1 MKEGD
6 MVEIIVQKFGGT
18 SVGSVER
25 IKRMAQHVIREKQK
39 GKEVAVVVSAM
50 GDTTDHLTKLA
61 SEITAHPPKR
71 EMDLLL
77 STGEQITIAL
87 LTLSIQEAGFKAVSL
102 TGRQAGI
109 RTDGVHGK
117 ARIKGIDPSRVR
129 EELRRGS
136 IPVVAGFQGITD
148 TGEITTLGRGG
159 SDTTATALAAA
170 LGAERCDIYT
180 DVDGIYTTDPRVVP
194 AATRIPHLTYREVLC
209 LADSGA
215 AVIHPRAVFHSKKSR
230 IPFRILPGLIKGE
243 GTLVDDHIHIADR
256 GHAVGVAFKDEVVS
270 ISMEDAA
277 YGLESLLKESLE
289 VIHVKPDLQWKG
301 QDLTLTVDASDRS
314 DVEHLLRDLGQEY
327 SKKMEQAK
335 VTIVKSPCSDILRFG
350 VRSTLDDSGID
361 VFSIHE
367 DPEKVTA
374 LIGSEDIYRAAD
386 VLHTFA
392 GLDASGAKRVVR

>member
-1 MKEGD
+1 

-61 SEITAHPPKR
+61 GEITAHPPKR

-117 ARIKGIDPSRVR
+117 ARIKGIDPTRVR
-129 EELRRGS
+129 EELRRRI

-243 GTLVDDHIHIADR
+243 GTLVDDHIHTTDR
-256 GHAVGVAFKDEVVS
+256 GPVGVAFKDEVTS
-270 ISMEDAA
+270 ISMKDSA

-289 VIHVKPDLQWKG
+289 VIHVKPDLHWKG

-327 SKKMEQAK
+327 SKKVEQAK
-335 VTIVKSPCSDILRFG
+335 VTIVKSPGSDILRFG
-350 VRSTLDDSGID
+350 VRSTLGDSGID
-361 VFSIHE
+361 VSSIHE

>member
-1 MKEGD
+1 M
-6 MVEIIVQKFGGT
+6 EIIVQKFGGT

-61 SEITAHPPKR
+61 GEITAHPPKR

-129 EELRRGS
+129 EELRRGI
-136 IPVVAGFQGITD
+136 IPVVAGFQGSTD
-148 TGEITTLGRGG
+148 AGEITTLGRGG

-243 GTLVDDHIHIADR
+243 GTLVDDHIHINDR
-256 GHAVGVAFKDEVVS
+256 GPVGVAFKDEVAS
-270 ISMEDAA
+270 ISMKDAA

-289 VIHVKPDLQWKG
+289 VIHVKPDLHWKG

-335 VTIVKSPCSDILRFG
+335 VTIVKSPGSDILRFG
-350 VRSTLDDSGID
+350 VRSTLGDSGID
-361 VFSIHE
+361 VSSIHE

-392 GLDASGAKRVVR
+392 GLDVSGAKRVVR

>member
-1 MKEGD
+1 

-61 SEITAHPPKR
+61 GEITAHPPKR

-117 ARIKGIDPSRVR
+117 ARIKKIDPSRVR
-129 EELRRGS
+129 EELRRGI
-136 IPVVAGFQGITD
+136 IPVVAGFQGSTD
-148 TGEITTLGRGG
+148 AGEITTLGRGG

-243 GTLVDDHIHIADR
+243 GTLVDDHIHINDR
-256 GHAVGVAFKDEVVS
+256 GPVGVAFKDEVSS
-270 ISMEDAA
+270 ISMKDAA

-289 VIHVKPDLQWKG
+289 VIHVKPDLHWKG
-301 QDLTLTVDASDRS
+301 QDLTLTVDASDRN

-335 VTIVKSPCSDILRFG
+335 VTIVKSPGSDILRFG
-350 VRSTLDDSGID
+350 VRTTLGESGID
-361 VFSIHE
+361 VSSIHE

-392 GLDASGAKRVVR
+392 GLDVSAAQRVVR

>member
-1 MKEGD
+1 

-61 SEITAHPPKR
+61 GEITAHPPKR

-129 EELRRGS
+129 EELRRGI
-136 IPVVAGFQGITD
+136 IPVVAGFQGSTD
-148 TGEITTLGRGG
+148 AGEITTLGRGG

-243 GTLVDDHIHIADR
+243 GTLVDDHIHINDR
-256 GHAVGVAFKDEVVS
+256 GPVGVAFKDEVAS
-270 ISMEDAA
+270 ISMKDAA

-289 VIHVKPDLQWKG
+289 VIHVKPDLHWKG

-335 VTIVKSPCSDILRFG
+335 VTIVKSPGSDILRFG
-350 VRSTLDDSGID
+350 VRTTLGESGID
-361 VFSIHE
+361 VSSIHE

-392 GLDASGAKRVVR
+392 GLDVSAAKRVVR

>member
-1 MKEGD
+1 

-61 SEITAHPPKR
+61 GEITPHPPKR

-117 ARIKGIDPSRVR
+117 ARIIGIDPSRVQD
-129 EELRRGS
+129 ELREGS

-148 TGEITTLGRGG
+148 VGEITTLGRGG

-243 GTLVDDHIHIADR
+243 GTLVDDHIHITDR
-256 GHAVGVAFKDEVVS
+256 GPVGVAFKDEVAS
-270 ISMEDAA
+270 ISMKDAA

-289 VIHVKPDLQWKG
+289 VIHVKPDLHWKG

-327 SKKMEQAK
+327 SKKVEQAK
-335 VTIVKSPCSDILRFG
+335 VTIVKSPGSDILRFG
-350 VRSTLDDSGID
+350 VRSTLGDSGID
-361 VFSIHE
+361 VSSIHE

>member
-1 MKEGD
+1 

-61 SEITAHPPKR
+61 GEITAHPPKR

-117 ARIKGIDPSRVR
+117 ARIKEIDPSRVQD
-129 EELRRGS
+129 ELRKGI

-148 TGEITTLGRGG
+148 AGEITTLGRGG

-243 GTLVDDHIHIADR
+243 GTLVDDHIHTTDR
-256 GHAVGVAFKDEVVS
+256 GPVGVAFKDEVTS
-270 ISMEDAA
+270 ISMKDSA

-289 VIHVKPDLQWKG
+289 VIHVKPDLHWKG

-327 SKKMEQAK
+327 SKKVEQAK
-335 VTIVKSPCSDILRFG
+335 VTIVKSPGSDILRFG
-350 VRSTLDDSGID
+350 VRSTLGDSGID
-361 VFSIHE
+361 VSSIHE

>member
-1 MKEGD
+1 M
-6 MVEIIVQKFGGT
+6 EIIVQKFGGT

-61 SEITAHPPKR
+61 GEITAHPPKR

-117 ARIKGIDPSRVR
+117 ARIKGIDPSRVQD
-129 EELRRGS
+129 ELRKGI
-136 IPVVAGFQGITD
+136 IPVVAGFQGFTD
-148 TGEITTLGRGG
+148 AGEITTLGRGG

-243 GTLVDDHIHIADR
+243 GTLVDDHIHITDR
-256 GHAVGVAFKDEVVS
+256 GPVGVAFKDEVAS
-270 ISMEDAA
+270 ISMKDAA

-289 VIHVKPDLQWKG
+289 VIHVKPDLHWKG

-314 DVEHLLRDLGQEY
+314 DVEHLLRDLGQEF
-327 SKKMEQAK
+327 SKKVEQAK
-335 VTIVKSPCSDILRFG
+335 VTIVKSPGSDILRFG
-350 VRSTLDDSGID
+350 VRSALGDSGID
-361 VFSIHE
+361 VSSIHE

>member
-1 MKEGD
+1 

-61 SEITAHPPKR
+61 GEITAHPPKR

-117 ARIKGIDPSRVR
+117 ARIKGIDPTRVR
-129 EELRRGS
+129 EELRRGI

-230 IPFRILPGLIKGE
+230 IPFRILPGLIKGK
-243 GTLVDDHIHIADR
+243 GTLVDDHIHITDR
-256 GHAVGVAFKDEVVS
+256 GPVGVAFKDEVAS
-270 ISMEDAA
+270 ISMKDAA

-289 VIHVKPDLQWKG
+289 VIHVKPDLHWKG
-301 QDLTLTVDASDRS
+301 QDLTLTVDASDRI

-327 SKKMEQAK
+327 SEKVEQAK
-335 VTIVKSPCSDILRFG
+335 VTIVKSPGSDILRFG
-350 VRSTLDDSGID
+350 VRSTLGDSGID
-361 VFSIHE
+361 VSSIHE

>member
-1 MKEGD
+1 
-6 MVEIIVQKFGGT
+6 MVEIIVQKFGGS

-61 SEITAHPPKR
+61 GEITAHPPKR

-117 ARIKGIDPSRVR
+117 ARIKGIDPTRVR
-129 EELRRGS
+129 EELRRGI

-230 IPFRILPGLIKGE
+230 IPFRILPGLIKGK
-243 GTLVDDHIHIADR
+243 GTLVDDHIHITDR
-256 GHAVGVAFKDEVVS
+256 GPVGVAFKDEVAS
-270 ISMEDAA
+270 ISMKDAA

-289 VIHVKPDLQWKG
+289 VIHVKPDLHWKG
-301 QDLTLTVDASDRS
+301 QDLTLTVDASDRI

-327 SKKMEQAK
+327 SEKVEQAK
-335 VTIVKSPCSDILRFG
+335 VTIVKSPGSDILRFG
-350 VRSTLDDSGID
+350 VRSTLGDSGID
-361 VFSIHE
+361 VSSIHE

>member
-1 MKEGD
+1 

-61 SEITAHPPKR
+61 GEITAHPPKR

-117 ARIKGIDPSRVR
+117 ARIKEIDPSRVQD
-129 EELRRGS
+129 ELRKGI

-148 TGEITTLGRGG
+148 AGEITTLGRGG

-243 GTLVDDHIHIADR
+243 GTLVDDHIHTTDR
-256 GHAVGVAFKDEVVS
+256 GPVGVAFKDEVTS
-270 ISMEDAA
+270 ISMKDSA

-289 VIHVKPDLQWKG
+289 VIHVKPDLHWKG

-327 SKKMEQAK
+327 SKKVEQAK
-335 VTIVKSPCSDILRFG
+335 VTIVKSPGSDILRFG
-350 VRSTLDDSGID
+350 VRSTLGDSGID
-361 VFSIHE
+361 VSSIHE

-374 LIGSEDIYRAAD
+374 LVGSEDIYRAAD

>member
-1 MKEGD
+1 

-61 SEITAHPPKR
+61 GEITAHPPKR

-117 ARIKGIDPSRVR
+117 ARIKGIDPSRVQD
-129 EELRRGS
+129 ELRKGI
-136 IPVVAGFQGITD
+136 IPVVAGFQGFTD
-148 TGEITTLGRGG
+148 AGEITTLGRGG

-243 GTLVDDHIHIADR
+243 GTLVDDHIHITDR
-256 GHAVGVAFKDEVVS
+256 GPVGVAFKDEVAS
-270 ISMEDAA
+270 ISMKDAA

-289 VIHVKPDLQWKG
+289 VIHVKPDLHWKG

-314 DVEHLLRDLGQEY
+314 DVEHLLRDLGQEF
-327 SKKMEQAK
+327 SKKVEQAK
-335 VTIVKSPCSDILRFG
+335 VTIVKSPGSDILRFG
-350 VRSTLDDSGID
+350 VRSALGDSGID
-361 VFSIHE
+361 VSSIHE

>member
-1 MKEGD
+1 

-61 SEITAHPPKR
+61 GEITPHPPKR

-117 ARIKGIDPSRVR
+117 ARIIGIDPSRVQD
-129 EELRRGS
+129 ELREGS

-148 TGEITTLGRGG
+148 VGEITTLGRGG

-243 GTLVDDHIHIADR
+243 GTLVDDHIHITDR
-256 GHAVGVAFKDEVVS
+256 GPVGVAFKDEVAS
-270 ISMEDAA
+270 ISMKDAA

-289 VIHVKPDLQWKG
+289 VIHVKPDLHWKG
-301 QDLTLTVDASDRS
+301 QDLTLMVDASDRS

-327 SKKMEQAK
+327 SKKVEQAK
-335 VTIVKSPCSDILRFG
+335 VTIVKSPGSDILRFG
-350 VRSTLDDSGID
+350 VRSTLGDSGID
-361 VFSIHE
+361 VSSIHE

>member
-1 MKEGD
+1 

-25 IKRMAQHVIREKQK
+25 IKRMAQHVIHEKQK

-61 SEITAHPPKR
+61 GEITAHPPKR

-129 EELRRGS
+129 EELRRGI
-136 IPVVAGFQGITD
+136 IPVVAGFQGTTD
-148 TGEITTLGRGG
+148 SGEITTLGRGG

-215 AVIHPRAVFHSKKSR
+215 AVIHPRAVYHSKKSR

-243 GTLVDDHIHIADR
+243 GTLVDDHIHINDR
-256 GHAVGVAFKDEVVS
+256 GPVGVAFKDEVAS
-270 ISMEDAA
+270 ISMKDAA

-289 VIHVKPDLQWKG
+289 VIHVKPDLHWKG

-335 VTIVKSPCSDILRFG
+335 VTIVKSPGSDILRFG
-350 VRSTLDDSGID
+350 VRSTLGDSGID
-361 VFSIHE
+361 VSSIHE

-392 GLDASGAKRVVR
+392 GLDVSGAKRVVR

>member
-1 MKEGD
+1 M
-6 MVEIIVQKFGGT
+6 EIIVQKFGGT

-61 SEITAHPPKR
+61 GEITAHPPKR

-117 ARIKGIDPSRVR
+117 ARIKGIAPTRVR
-129 EELRRGS
+129 EELRRGI
-136 IPVVAGFQGITD
+136 IPVVAGFQGTTD
-148 TGEITTLGRGG
+148 SGEITTLGRGG

-243 GTLVDDHIHIADR
+243 GTLVDDHIHINDR
-256 GHAVGVAFKDEVVS
+256 GPVGVAFKDEVAS
-270 ISMEDAA
+270 ISMKDAA

-289 VIHVKPDLQWKG
+289 VIHVKPDLHWKG

-335 VTIVKSPCSDILRFG
+335 VTIVKSPGSDILRFG
-350 VRSTLDDSGID
+350 VRSTLGDSGID
-361 VFSIHE
+361 VSSIHE

-392 GLDASGAKRVVR
+392 GLDVSGAKRVVR

>member
-1 MKEGD
+1 

-61 SEITAHPPKR
+61 GEITAHPPKR

-117 ARIKGIDPSRVR
+117 ARIKGIAPTRVR
-129 EELRRGS
+129 EELRRGI
-136 IPVVAGFQGITD
+136 IPVVAGFQGTTD
-148 TGEITTLGRGG
+148 SGEITTLGRGG

-243 GTLVDDHIHIADR
+243 GTLVDDHIHINDR
-256 GHAVGVAFKDEVVS
+256 GPVGVAFKDEVAS
-270 ISMEDAA
+270 ISMKDAA

-289 VIHVKPDLQWKG
+289 VIHVKPDLHWKG

-335 VTIVKSPCSDILRFG
+335 VTIVKSPGSDILRFG
-350 VRSTLDDSGID
+350 VRSTLGDSGID
-361 VFSIHE
+361 VSSIHE

-392 GLDASGAKRVVR
+392 GLDVSGAKRVVR

>member
-1 MKEGD
+1 

-61 SEITAHPPKR
+61 GEITAHPPKR

-117 ARIKGIDPSRVR
+117 ARIKGIDPTRVR
-129 EELRRGS
+129 EELRRGI
-136 IPVVAGFQGITD
+136 IPVVTGFQGTTD
-148 TGEITTLGRGG
+148 SGEITTLGRGG

-243 GTLVDDHIHIADR
+243 GTLVNDHIHIDDR
-256 GHAVGVAFKDEVVS
+256 GPVGVAFKDEVAS
-270 ISMEDAA
+270 ICMKDAA

-289 VIHVKPDLQWKG
+289 VIHVKPDLHWKG

-335 VTIVKSPCSDILRFG
+335 VTIVKSPGSDILRFG
-350 VRSTLDDSGID
+350 VRSTLGDSGID
-361 VFSIHE
+361 VSSIHE

-392 GLDASGAKRVVR
+392 GLDVSGAKRVVR

>member
-1 MKEGD
+1 M
-6 MVEIIVQKFGGT
+6 EIIVQKFGGT

-61 SEITAHPPKR
+61 GEITAHPPKR

-117 ARIKGIDPSRVR
+117 ARIKGIDPTRVR
-129 EELRRGS
+129 EELRRGI

-230 IPFRILPGLIKGE
+230 IPFRILPGLIKGK
-243 GTLVDDHIHIADR
+243 GTLVDDHIHITDR
-256 GHAVGVAFKDEVVS
+256 GPVGVAFKDEVAS
-270 ISMEDAA
+270 ISMKDAA

-289 VIHVKPDLQWKG
+289 VIHVKPDLHWKG
-301 QDLTLTVDASDRS
+301 QDLTLTVDASDRI

-327 SKKMEQAK
+327 SEKVEQAK
-335 VTIVKSPCSDILRFG
+335 VTIVKSPGSDILRFG
-350 VRSTLDDSGID
+350 VRSTLGDSGID
-361 VFSIHE
+361 VSSIHE

>member
-1 MKEGD
+1 M
-6 MVEIIVQKFGGT
+6 EIIVQKFGGT

-61 SEITAHPPKR
+61 GEITAHPPKR

-117 ARIKGIDPSRVR
+117 ARIKEIDPSRVQD
-129 EELRRGS
+129 ELRKGI

-148 TGEITTLGRGG
+148 AGEITTLGRGG

-243 GTLVDDHIHIADR
+243 GTLVDDHIHTTDR
-256 GHAVGVAFKDEVVS
+256 GPVGVAFKDEVTS
-270 ISMEDAA
+270 ISMKDSA

-289 VIHVKPDLQWKG
+289 VIHVKPDLHWKG

-327 SKKMEQAK
+327 SKKVEQAK
-335 VTIVKSPCSDILRFG
+335 VTIVKSPGSDILRFG
-350 VRSTLDDSGID
+350 VRSTLGDSGID
-361 VFSIHE
+361 VSSIHE

-374 LIGSEDIYRAAD
+374 LVGSEDIYRAAD